1 MEGSNKMKE
10 YCNICGRELLE
21 DMLVVDT
28 AGIETNKVQGCS
40 LK

>member
-28 AGIETNKVQGCS
+28 S
-40 LK
+40 RD